1 MNNMSVSEIL
11 LGLLKTTLLLILLE
25 IFTSAILP
33 AIGINNFKPEFNVLI
48 VLFLAF
54 KLETPGVSYIVLFIQ
69 FIHSIFSI
77 EGWAIG
83 TFVGVLIYLGV
94 GYVKD
99 MLNFTTAI
107 STIVVVQ
114 VFQLIWFLI
123 SAFLITIKLG
133 DMGSFFSVFW
143 QYIPESILLS
153 ILSPF
158 FFQLLDRFW
167 AQKNRMSAMG
177 I

>member
-1 MNNMSVSEIL
+1 MNNINLKDLL
-11 LGLLKTTLLLILLE
+11 LGVLKTSFILIILE

-33 AIGINNFKPEFNVLI
+33 SIGIDNFKPEFNVLI
-48 VLFLAF
+48 ILYLAF
-54 KLETPGVSYIVLFIQ
+54 KLETPGVSYVILFIQ
-69 FIHSIFSI
+69 YVHSLFSI

-83 TFVGVLIYLGV
+83 TFVGVLIYLSV
-94 GYVKD
+94 GYIKD

-114 VFQLIWFLI
+114 IFQLIWFVFASFLLAIKMGDI
-123 SAFLITIKLG
+123 SSFLSIY
-133 DMGSFFSVFW
+133 W

-153 ILSPF
+153 LISPF
-158 FFQLLDRFW
+158 FFSLLDRVW
-167 AQKNRMSAMG
+167 TTKSGMRGVS

>member
-1 MNNMSVSEIL
+1 MNSMSLGDIL
-11 LGLLKTTLLLILLE
+11 LGLLKTIFLLIFLE
-25 IFTSAILP
+25 ILTSAVLP
-33 AIGINNFKPEFNVLI
+33 AIGIDNFKPEFNVLI

-54 KLETPGVSYIVLFIQ
+54 KLETPGVSYIILFIQ

-99 MLNFTTAI
+99 MLNFSSSL
-107 STIVVVQ
+107 STIIVVQ
-114 VFQLIWFLI
+114 VFQIIWFLI

-133 DMGSFFSVFW
+133 DMGSFFGIFW
-143 QYIPESILLS
+143 QYIPESLLLS

-167 AQKNRMSAMG
+167 AQKNRMTGVG

>member
-1 MNNMSVSEIL
+1 MNNISLRDIL
-11 LGLLKTTLLLILLE
+11 IGLLKTTILLILLE
-25 IFTSAILP
+25 IFTSAVLP
-33 AIGINNFKPEFNVLI
+33 AIGIDNFKPEFNVLI

-54 KLETPGVSYIVLFIQ
+54 KLQTPGVAYVILFIQ

-107 STIVVVQ
+107 STIIVVQ
-114 VFQLIWFLI
+114 IFQVIWFLI

-133 DMGSFFSVFW
+133 DMGSFFGIFW

-158 FFQLLDRFW
+158 FFQLLDKFW
-167 AQKNRMSAMG
+167 AQKNRMSGVG

>member
-1 MNNMSVSEIL
+1 MNNMSMSDIL
-11 LGLLKTTLLLILLE
+11 LGLLKTTLLLIFLE
-25 IFTSAILP
+25 IFTSAVLP
-33 AIGINNFKPEFNVLI
+33 AIGISNFKPEFNVLI
-48 VLFLAF
+48 ILFLAF

-107 STIVVVQ
+107 STIIVVQ
-114 VFQLIWFLI
+114 IFQVIWFLI

-133 DMGSFFSVFW
+133 DMSSFFGVFW
-143 QYIPESILLS
+143 QYIPESLLLS

-167 AQKNRMSAMG
+167 VVKNRMSAVG